1 MKSTLICIVSILTL
15 NVLIAQNDAS
25 NASNS
30 PGSEESVATKSSSTK
45 NEADVQYL
53 QEEIDRKA
61 EQVESKYFVEK
72 EIFNSYNSTY
82 STTTV
87 AVKKKIYRASEI
99 LLEYNNDKLDNL
111 PITAYTDRYFILK
124 QVDKIYNRMLELS
137 REDDTRKLEKKLK
150 KLKKPSDIQPVF
162 FGED

>member
-15 NVLIAQNDAS
+15 NVLIAQNDTS

-61 EQVESKYFVEK
+61 KQVESKYFVEK

-99 LLEYNNDKLDNL
+99 LLDYNNDELDNL
-111 PITAYTDRYFILK
+111 PVTAYTDRYIILK
-124 QVDKIYNRMLELS
+124 QVDKIYNRLLELS